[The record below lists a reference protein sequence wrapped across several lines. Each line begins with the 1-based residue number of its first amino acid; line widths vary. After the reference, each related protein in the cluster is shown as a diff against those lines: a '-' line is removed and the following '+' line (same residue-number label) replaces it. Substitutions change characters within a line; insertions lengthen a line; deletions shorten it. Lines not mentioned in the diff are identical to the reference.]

1 MVSLKMTFIEF
12 SIASICLNKF
22 SELLRKSAEQALKDM
37 IHLLFMRLPQFTE
50 DLDDSS
56 LNHLKI
62 RSDQAKTSK
71 SKAHWNE
78 KQVTKSSAEFDAVQ
92 TPTEPV
98 AGAESETQSLITTAT
113 SDEPTLATSEDFADA
128 KEHVVPETPTEDANT
143 SFEEHKKLANESD
156 FKPYGIACI
165 RELFRFLIS
174 LCNPLDQQ
182 NTENVLHIALDLLTV
197 VFEVASDNLAS
208 YHSLIALVKDELCRN
223 LFSLIQSEKINLIAS
238 SLRLNFLL
246 FESLRFHLKLQL
258 EYFLVKLMDIITTEN
273 PNPRFSHEIKELA
286 LENVMQMLQ
295 IPGFAAEI
303 YINYDCDL
311 YCDDIFE
318 KLTKLL
324 SKNVLFTYNGMYP
337 VNAIQVL
344 SLEALL
350 AIIGSINKNCEL
362 AKIGN
367 RIAFNKRHSRNNSL
381 SRPEDFK
388 QQEMDGKLE
397 KYTRFNSIVA
407 RFSEK
412 IKLGEPIDDKRIE
425 GLRSKKRILAQGTEH
440 FNSRPEKGI
449 QFLQENGVLNA
460 NFDNAEVAL
469 FLRESPGLDKKMIGE
484 YISKKKNVEK
494 GILDAFVKSFDFNN
508 MRIDKALRIY
518 LETFRLPGEAPLI
531 FLVMEQ
537 FAEHFHLSH
546 LEPFANPDAAF
557 RLAYAII
564 MLNMDQHN
572 HNAKKLNVPMT
583 ADDFIKNLRGLNGNS
598 DFDQQMLTDIYN
610 SIK

>member
-1 MVSLKMTFIEF
+1 
-12 SIASICLNKF
+12 
-22 SELLRKSAEQALKDM
+22 M
-37 IHLLFMRLPQFTE
+37 IHLLFMRLPQFSE
-50 DLDDSS
+50 DLDSS
-56 LNHLKI
+56 TLNHLKI
-62 RSDQAKTSK
+62 RSDQVKSSK
-71 SKAHWNE
+71 SKAAHWNE
-78 KQVTKSSAEFDAVQ
+78 KQIHKTSEKSVESDSVQ
-92 TPTEPV
+92 TPTEPS
-98 AGAESETQSLITTAT
+98 GSAENEPLNSPIAHSTEEVS
-113 SDEPTLATSEDFADA
+113 SDEHPEA
-128 KEHVVPETPTEDANT
+128 KEHVAHIDDAN
-143 SFEEHKKLANESD
+143 SSMEDSIKLSTESE

-174 LCNPLDQQ
+174 LCNPLDQH

-223 LFSLIQSEKINLIAS
+223 LFSLIQTEKINLIAP
-238 SLRLNFLL
+238 SLRLSFLL
-246 FESLRFHLKLQL
+246 FESLRFYLKLQL
-258 EYFLVKLMDIITTEN
+258 EFFLKTLMDIITTEN
-273 PNPRFSHEIKELA
+273 PNPRFTHEIKELA
-286 LENVMQMLQ
+286 LENIVQLLQ
-295 IPGFAAEI
+295 IPGFAAEV

-324 SKNVLFTYNGMYP
+324 SKNVLFTYGGIYSVNG
-337 VNAIQVL
+337 IQVL

-367 RIAFNKRHSRNNSL
+367 RISFNKRHSRNNSL

-388 QQEMDGKLE
+388 SDESVIDGKFQ
-397 KYTRFNSIVA
+397 KYTRYNSIVA

-412 IKLGEPIDDKRIE
+412 IKLGEAIDDKKIE
-425 GLRSKKRILAQGTEH
+425 GLRNRKRILAKGTEH
-440 FNSRPEKGI
+440 FNQKPEKGI
-449 QFLQENGVLNA
+449 SFLQENGILNV

-494 GILDAFVKSFDFNN
+494 GILDAYVKSFDFCNL
-508 MRIDKALRIY
+508 RIDKALRLY

-537 FAEHFHLSH
+537 FASHFHSSH
-546 LEPFANPDAAF
+546 TEPFANPDAAF

-583 ADDFIKNLRGLNGNS
+583 VDDFIKNLRGLNGNS